1 MNDIK
6 FTHDIMQ
13 EHEVERYFK
22 IWRESVIRS
31 RLTITV
37 VFLKTA
43 NSTQLNEN
51 VKDQVTSFLQSK
63 IRKTDLLFQLSD
75 GDHWGIFFLQS
86 SDLEA
91 RAFLKRIFAI
101 LKAERKFQQI
111 ALKASITEI
120 RSNNVIFEELI
131 NKNKQMLSGDEQLTW
146 SIAEVKDYCEQPTEL
161 VKVSIIEQNAIFRQV
176 LESTLNQINIPYF
189 SLDVKVY
196 EDGYSFL
203 QSDDYK
209 SGHMHLILMN
219 DILPLKNGLE
229 ILHILRHMPN
239 EKKFIIYMMSERN
252 SEGAALNAYE
262 GGVDEYIVKPFNLR
276 LLEAKIK
283 RKKLLHHDTP
293 EINIRALKGLYEI
306 GIIDEMDS
314 FVPFVT
320 SEMWEA
326 RLMVAKIFKH
336 VPLTYTYSYLEQ
348 LLQDE
353 NWWVRSQAAKTIVED
368 RQGIAKLQQ
377 FIESSNDQ
385 YAIEM
390 AQEIAAR
397 KEGK

>member
-1 MNDIK
+1 MIESNNKKKLDGVILMNDIK

-31 RLTITV
+31 RLTITA

-43 NSTQLNEN
+43 NATQLNEN
-51 VKDQVTSFLQSK
+51 VNDQVTSFLQSK

-86 SDLEA
+86 SDVEA

-120 RSNNVIFEELI
+120 RNNNVIFEELL

-189 SLDVKVY
+189 SLEVKVY

-283 RKKLLHHDTP
+283 RT
-293 EINIRALKGLYEI
+293 
-306 GIIDEMDS
+306 
-314 FVPFVT
+314 F
-320 SEMWEA
+320 A
-326 RLMVAKIFKH
+326 RFWL
-336 VPLTYTYSYLEQ
+336 
-348 LLQDE
+348 
-353 NWWVRSQAAKTIVED
+353 
-368 RQGIAKLQQ
+368 
-377 FIESSNDQ
+377 
-385 YAIEM
+385 
-390 AQEIAAR
+390 
-397 KEGK
+397 

>member
-1 MNDIK
+1 MILMNDIK
-6 FTHDIMQ
+6 FAHDIMQ
-13 EHEVERYFK
+13 EHEVERYFE

-31 RLTITV
+31 RLTITA
-37 VFLKTA
+37 VFLKRA
-43 NSTQLNEN
+43 NSTQPNETAN
-51 VKDQVTSFLQSK
+51 DQITLFLQSK

-86 SDLEA
+86 SDVEA
-91 RAFLKRIFAI
+91 KAFLKRIFAI
-101 LKAERKFQQI
+101 LKAERKFQHI

-120 RSNNVIFEELI
+120 RNNNVIFEELL
-131 NKNKQMLSGDEQLTW
+131 NKNKQMLSEDKQLTW
-146 SIAEVKDYCEQPTEL
+146 SIAEVKDYSEQPTEL

-176 LESTLNQINIPYF
+176 LESTLNQIDIPHF
-189 SLDVKVY
+189 TLDVKVY

-283 RKKLLHHDTP
+283 RT
-293 EINIRALKGLYEI
+293 
-306 GIIDEMDS
+306 
-314 FVPFVT
+314 F
-320 SEMWEA
+320 A
-326 RLMVAKIFKH
+326 RFWL
-336 VPLTYTYSYLEQ
+336 
-348 LLQDE
+348 
-353 NWWVRSQAAKTIVED
+353 
-368 RQGIAKLQQ
+368 
-377 FIESSNDQ
+377 
-385 YAIEM
+385 
-390 AQEIAAR
+390 
-397 KEGK
+397 

>member
-31 RLTITV
+31 RLTITA

-43 NSTQLNEN
+43 NATQLNEN
-51 VKDQVTSFLQSK
+51 VNDQVTSFLQSK

-86 SDLEA
+86 SEVEA

-120 RSNNVIFEELI
+120 RNNNVIFEELL

-146 SIAEVKDYCEQPTEL
+146 SIAEVKDYCGQPTEL

-176 LESTLNQINIPYF
+176 LESTLKQINIPYF

-283 RKKLLHHDTP
+283 RT
-293 EINIRALKGLYEI
+293 
-306 GIIDEMDS
+306 
-314 FVPFVT
+314 F
-320 SEMWEA
+320 A
-326 RLMVAKIFKH
+326 RFW
-336 VPLTYTYSYLEQ
+336 Q
-348 LLQDE
+348 
-353 NWWVRSQAAKTIVED
+353 
-368 RQGIAKLQQ
+368 
-377 FIESSNDQ
+377 
-385 YAIEM
+385 
-390 AQEIAAR
+390 
-397 KEGK
+397 

>member
-1 MNDIK
+1 MIESNNKKKLDGVILMNDIK

-31 RLTITV
+31 RLTITA

-43 NSTQLNEN
+43 NATQLNEN
-51 VKDQVTSFLQSK
+51 VNDQVTSFLQSK

-86 SDLEA
+86 SDVEA

-120 RSNNVIFEELI
+120 RNNNVIFEELL

-176 LESTLNQINIPYF
+176 LESTLNQISIPYF

-283 RKKLLHHDTP
+283 RT
-293 EINIRALKGLYEI
+293 
-306 GIIDEMDS
+306 
-314 FVPFVT
+314 F
-320 SEMWEA
+320 A
-326 RLMVAKIFKH
+326 RFW
-336 VPLTYTYSYLEQ
+336 Q
-348 LLQDE
+348 
-353 NWWVRSQAAKTIVED
+353 
-368 RQGIAKLQQ
+368 
-377 FIESSNDQ
+377 
-385 YAIEM
+385 
-390 AQEIAAR
+390 
-397 KEGK
+397 

>member
-6 FTHDIMQ
+6 FAHDIMQ
-13 EHEVERYFK
+13 EHEVERYFE

-31 RLTITV
+31 RLTITA
-37 VFLKTA
+37 VFLKRA
-43 NSTQLNEN
+43 NSTQPNETTN
-51 VKDQVTSFLQSK
+51 DQVTSFLQSK

-75 GDHWGIFFLQS
+75 GNHWGIFFLQS
-86 SDLEA
+86 SDVEA
-91 RAFLKRIFAI
+91 KAFLKRIFAI
-101 LKAERKFQQI
+101 LKAERKFQHI

-120 RSNNVIFEELI
+120 RNNNVIFEELL
-131 NKNKQMLSGDEQLTW
+131 NKNKQMLSEDEQLTW
-146 SIAEVKDYCEQPTEL
+146 SIAQVKDYSEQPTEL

-176 LESTLNQINIPYF
+176 LESTLKQLDIPHF
-189 SLDVKVY
+189 TLDVKAY

-283 RKKLLHHDTP
+283 RT
-293 EINIRALKGLYEI
+293 
-306 GIIDEMDS
+306 
-314 FVPFVT
+314 F
-320 SEMWEA
+320 A
-326 RLMVAKIFKH
+326 RFWL
-336 VPLTYTYSYLEQ
+336 
-348 LLQDE
+348 
-353 NWWVRSQAAKTIVED
+353 
-368 RQGIAKLQQ
+368 
-377 FIESSNDQ
+377 
-385 YAIEM
+385 
-390 AQEIAAR
+390 
-397 KEGK
+397 

>member
-6 FTHDIMQ
+6 FAHDIMQ
-13 EHEVERYFK
+13 EHEVERYFE

-31 RLTITV
+31 RLTITA
-37 VFLKTA
+37 VFLKRA
-43 NSTQLNEN
+43 NSTQPDETTN
-51 VKDQVTSFLQSK
+51 DQVTSFLQSK

-75 GDHWGIFFLQS
+75 GNHWGIFFLQS
-86 SDLEA
+86 SDVEA
-91 RAFLKRIFAI
+91 KAFLKRIFAI
-101 LKAERKFQQI
+101 LKAERKFQHI

-120 RSNNVIFEELI
+120 RNNNVIFEELL
-131 NKNKQMLSGDEQLTW
+131 NKNKQMLSEDEQLTW
-146 SIAEVKDYCEQPTEL
+146 SIAEVKDYSEQPTEL

-176 LESTLNQINIPYF
+176 LESTLNQIDIPHF
-189 SLDVKVY
+189 TLDVKVY

-283 RKKLLHHDTP
+283 RT
-293 EINIRALKGLYEI
+293 
-306 GIIDEMDS
+306 
-314 FVPFVT
+314 F
-320 SEMWEA
+320 A
-326 RLMVAKIFKH
+326 RFWL
-336 VPLTYTYSYLEQ
+336 
-348 LLQDE
+348 
-353 NWWVRSQAAKTIVED
+353 
-368 RQGIAKLQQ
+368 
-377 FIESSNDQ
+377 
-385 YAIEM
+385 
-390 AQEIAAR
+390 
-397 KEGK
+397 

>member
-1 MNDIK
+1 MIESNNKKKLDGVILMNDIK

-31 RLTITV
+31 RLTITA

-43 NSTQLNEN
+43 NATQLNEN
-51 VKDQVTSFLQSK
+51 VNDQVTSFLQSK

-86 SDLEA
+86 SDVEA

-120 RSNNVIFEELI
+120 RNNNVIFEELL

-283 RKKLLHHDTP
+283 RT
-293 EINIRALKGLYEI
+293 
-306 GIIDEMDS
+306 
-314 FVPFVT
+314 F
-320 SEMWEA
+320 A
-326 RLMVAKIFKH
+326 RFW
-336 VPLTYTYSYLEQ
+336 Q
-348 LLQDE
+348 
-353 NWWVRSQAAKTIVED
+353 
-368 RQGIAKLQQ
+368 
-377 FIESSNDQ
+377 
-385 YAIEM
+385 
-390 AQEIAAR
+390 
-397 KEGK
+397 

>member
-6 FTHDIMQ
+6 FAHDIMQ
-13 EHEVERYFK
+13 EHEVERYFE

-31 RLTITV
+31 RLTITA
-37 VFLKTA
+37 VFLKRV
-43 NSTQLNEN
+43 NSTQPNETTN
-51 VKDQVTSFLQSK
+51 DQVTSFLQSK

-75 GDHWGIFFLQS
+75 GNHWGIFFLQS
-86 SDLEA
+86 SDVEA
-91 RAFLKRIFAI
+91 KAFLKRIFAI
-101 LKAERKFQQI
+101 LKAERKFQHT

-120 RSNNVIFEELI
+120 RNNNVIFEELL
-131 NKNKQMLSGDEQLTW
+131 NKNKKMLSEDEQLTW
-146 SIAEVKDYCEQPTEL
+146 SIAEVKDYSEQPTEL

-176 LESTLNQINIPYF
+176 LESTLNQIDIPHF
-189 SLDVKVY
+189 TLDVKVY

-283 RKKLLHHDTP
+283 RT
-293 EINIRALKGLYEI
+293 
-306 GIIDEMDS
+306 
-314 FVPFVT
+314 F
-320 SEMWEA
+320 A
-326 RLMVAKIFKH
+326 RFWL
-336 VPLTYTYSYLEQ
+336 
-348 LLQDE
+348 
-353 NWWVRSQAAKTIVED
+353 
-368 RQGIAKLQQ
+368 
-377 FIESSNDQ
+377 
-385 YAIEM
+385 
-390 AQEIAAR
+390 
-397 KEGK
+397 

>member
-6 FTHDIMQ
+6 FAHDIMK
-13 EHEVERYFK
+13 EHEVERYFE

-31 RLTITV
+31 RLTITA
-37 VFLKTA
+37 VFLKRA
-43 NSTQLNEN
+43 NSTQPNETTN
-51 VKDQVTSFLQSK
+51 DQVTSFLQSK

-75 GDHWGIFFLQS
+75 GNHWGIFFLQS
-86 SDLEA
+86 SDVEA
-91 RAFLKRIFAI
+91 KAFLKRIFAI
-101 LKAERKFQQI
+101 LKAERKFQHI

-120 RSNNVIFEELI
+120 RNNNVIFEELL
-131 NKNKQMLSGDEQLTW
+131 NKNKQMLSEDEQLTW
-146 SIAEVKDYCEQPTEL
+146 SIAEVKDYSEQPTEL

-176 LESTLNQINIPYF
+176 LESTLKQLDIPHF
-189 SLDVKVY
+189 TLDVKAY

-203 QSDDYK
+203 QSDEYK

-283 RKKLLHHDTP
+283 RT
-293 EINIRALKGLYEI
+293 
-306 GIIDEMDS
+306 
-314 FVPFVT
+314 F
-320 SEMWEA
+320 A
-326 RLMVAKIFKH
+326 RFWL
-336 VPLTYTYSYLEQ
+336 
-348 LLQDE
+348 
-353 NWWVRSQAAKTIVED
+353 
-368 RQGIAKLQQ
+368 
-377 FIESSNDQ
+377 
-385 YAIEM
+385 
-390 AQEIAAR
+390 
-397 KEGK
+397 

>member
-1 MNDIK
+1 MIESNNKKKLDGVILMNDIK

-31 RLTITV
+31 RLTITA

-43 NSTQLNEN
+43 NATQLNEN
-51 VKDQVTSFLQSK
+51 VNDQVTSFLQSK

-86 SDLEA
+86 SEVEA

-120 RSNNVIFEELI
+120 RNNNVIFEELL

-176 LESTLNQINIPYF
+176 LESTLNQISIPYF

-283 RKKLLHHDTP
+283 RT
-293 EINIRALKGLYEI
+293 
-306 GIIDEMDS
+306 
-314 FVPFVT
+314 F
-320 SEMWEA
+320 A
-326 RLMVAKIFKH
+326 RFW
-336 VPLTYTYSYLEQ
+336 Q
-348 LLQDE
+348 
-353 NWWVRSQAAKTIVED
+353 
-368 RQGIAKLQQ
+368 
-377 FIESSNDQ
+377 
-385 YAIEM
+385 
-390 AQEIAAR
+390 
-397 KEGK
+397 

>member
-31 RLTITV
+31 RLTITA

-43 NSTQLNEN
+43 NATQLNEN
-51 VKDQVTSFLQSK
+51 VNDQVTSFLQSK

-86 SDLEA
+86 SDVEA

-120 RSNNVIFEELI
+120 RNNNVIFEELL

-176 LESTLNQINIPYF
+176 LESTLKQLNIPYF

-283 RKKLLHHDTP
+283 RT
-293 EINIRALKGLYEI
+293 
-306 GIIDEMDS
+306 
-314 FVPFVT
+314 F
-320 SEMWEA
+320 A
-326 RLMVAKIFKH
+326 RFW
-336 VPLTYTYSYLEQ
+336 Q
-348 LLQDE
+348 
-353 NWWVRSQAAKTIVED
+353 
-368 RQGIAKLQQ
+368 
-377 FIESSNDQ
+377 
-385 YAIEM
+385 
-390 AQEIAAR
+390 
-397 KEGK
+397 

>member
-31 RLTITV
+31 RLTITA

-43 NSTQLNEN
+43 NATQLNEN
-51 VKDQVTSFLQSK
+51 VNDQVTSFLQSK

-86 SDLEA
+86 SEVEA

-120 RSNNVIFEELI
+120 RNNNVIFEELL

-176 LESTLNQINIPYF
+176 LESTLKQINIPYF

-283 RKKLLHHDTP
+283 RT
-293 EINIRALKGLYEI
+293 
-306 GIIDEMDS
+306 
-314 FVPFVT
+314 F
-320 SEMWEA
+320 A
-326 RLMVAKIFKH
+326 RFW
-336 VPLTYTYSYLEQ
+336 Q
-348 LLQDE
+348 
-353 NWWVRSQAAKTIVED
+353 
-368 RQGIAKLQQ
+368 
-377 FIESSNDQ
+377 
-385 YAIEM
+385 
-390 AQEIAAR
+390 
-397 KEGK
+397 

>member
-1 MNDIK
+1 MGI
-6 FTHDIMQ
+6 I
-13 EHEVERYFK
+13 
-22 IWRESVIRS
+22 
-31 RLTITV
+31 
-37 VFLKTA
+37 
-43 NSTQLNEN
+43 
-51 VKDQVTSFLQSK
+51 
-63 IRKTDLLFQLSD
+63 
-75 GDHWGIFFLQS
+75 GGIFFLQS

-131 NKNKQMLSGDEQLTW
+131 NKNKQMLSGGDEQLTW

-283 RKKLLHHDTP
+283 RTFTRFWL
-293 EINIRALKGLYEI
+293 
-306 GIIDEMDS
+306 
-314 FVPFVT
+314 
-320 SEMWEA
+320 
-326 RLMVAKIFKH
+326 
-336 VPLTYTYSYLEQ
+336 
-348 LLQDE
+348 
-353 NWWVRSQAAKTIVED
+353 
-368 RQGIAKLQQ
+368 
-377 FIESSNDQ
+377 
-385 YAIEM
+385 
-390 AQEIAAR
+390 
-397 KEGK
+397 

>member
-6 FTHDIMQ
+6 FAHDIMQ
-13 EHEVERYFK
+13 EHEVERYFE

-31 RLTITV
+31 RLTITA
-37 VFLKTA
+37 VFLKRA
-43 NSTQLNEN
+43 NSTQPNETTN
-51 VKDQVTSFLQSK
+51 DQVTSFLQSK

-75 GDHWGIFFLQS
+75 GNHWGIFFLQS
-86 SDLEA
+86 SDVEA
-91 RAFLKRIFAI
+91 KAFLKRIFAI
-101 LKAERKFQQI
+101 LEAERKFQHI

-120 RSNNVIFEELI
+120 RNNNVIFEELL
-131 NKNKQMLSGDEQLTW
+131 NKNKQMLSEDEQLTW
-146 SIAEVKDYCEQPTEL
+146 SIAQVKDYSEQPTEL

-176 LESTLNQINIPYF
+176 LESTLKQLDIPHF
-189 SLDVKVY
+189 TLDVKAY

-203 QSDDYK
+203 QSDHYK

-283 RKKLLHHDTP
+283 RT
-293 EINIRALKGLYEI
+293 
-306 GIIDEMDS
+306 
-314 FVPFVT
+314 F
-320 SEMWEA
+320 A
-326 RLMVAKIFKH
+326 RFWL
-336 VPLTYTYSYLEQ
+336 
-348 LLQDE
+348 
-353 NWWVRSQAAKTIVED
+353 
-368 RQGIAKLQQ
+368 
-377 FIESSNDQ
+377 
-385 YAIEM
+385 
-390 AQEIAAR
+390 
-397 KEGK
+397 

>member
-6 FTHDIMQ
+6 FAHDIMQ
-13 EHEVERYFK
+13 EHEVERYFE

-31 RLTITV
+31 RLTITA

-43 NSTQLNEN
+43 NATQLNEN
-51 VKDQVTSFLQSK
+51 VNDQVTSFLQSK

-86 SDLEA
+86 SDVEA

-120 RSNNVIFEELI
+120 RNNNVIFEELL

-176 LESTLNQINIPYF
+176 LESTLKQINIPYF

-209 SGHMHLILMN
+209 LGHMHLILMN

-283 RKKLLHHDTP
+283 RT
-293 EINIRALKGLYEI
+293 
-306 GIIDEMDS
+306 
-314 FVPFVT
+314 F
-320 SEMWEA
+320 A
-326 RLMVAKIFKH
+326 RFW
-336 VPLTYTYSYLEQ
+336 Q
-348 LLQDE
+348 
-353 NWWVRSQAAKTIVED
+353 
-368 RQGIAKLQQ
+368 
-377 FIESSNDQ
+377 
-385 YAIEM
+385 
-390 AQEIAAR
+390 
-397 KEGK
+397 

>member
-283 RKKLLHHDTP
+283 RTFTRFWL
-293 EINIRALKGLYEI
+293 
-306 GIIDEMDS
+306 
-314 FVPFVT
+314 
-320 SEMWEA
+320 
-326 RLMVAKIFKH
+326 
-336 VPLTYTYSYLEQ
+336 
-348 LLQDE
+348 
-353 NWWVRSQAAKTIVED
+353 
-368 RQGIAKLQQ
+368 
-377 FIESSNDQ
+377 
-385 YAIEM
+385 
-390 AQEIAAR
+390 
-397 KEGK
+397 

>member
-1 MNDIK
+1 MIESNNKKKLDGVILMNDIK

-31 RLTITV
+31 RLTITA

-43 NSTQLNEN
+43 NATQLNEN
-51 VKDQVTSFLQSK
+51 VNDQVTSFLQSK

-86 SDLEA
+86 SDVEA

-120 RSNNVIFEELI
+120 RNNNVIFEELL

-176 LESTLNQINIPYF
+176 LESTLKQINIPYF

-283 RKKLLHHDTP
+283 RT
-293 EINIRALKGLYEI
+293 
-306 GIIDEMDS
+306 
-314 FVPFVT
+314 F
-320 SEMWEA
+320 A
-326 RLMVAKIFKH
+326 RFW
-336 VPLTYTYSYLEQ
+336 Q
-348 LLQDE
+348 
-353 NWWVRSQAAKTIVED
+353 
-368 RQGIAKLQQ
+368 
-377 FIESSNDQ
+377 
-385 YAIEM
+385 
-390 AQEIAAR
+390 
-397 KEGK
+397 

>member
-6 FTHDIMQ
+6 FAHDIMQ
-13 EHEVERYFK
+13 EHEVERYFE

-31 RLTITV
+31 RLTITA
-37 VFLKTA
+37 VFLKRA
-43 NSTQLNEN
+43 NSTQPDETTN
-51 VKDQVTSFLQSK
+51 DQVTSFLQSK

-75 GDHWGIFFLQS
+75 GNHWGIFFLQS
-86 SDLEA
+86 SDVEA
-91 RAFLKRIFAI
+91 KAFLKRIFAI
-101 LKAERKFQQI
+101 LKAERKFQHI

-120 RSNNVIFEELI
+120 RNNNVIFEELL
-131 NKNKQMLSGDEQLTW
+131 NKNKQMLSEDERLTW
-146 SIAEVKDYCEQPTEL
+146 SIAEVKDYSEQPTEI

-176 LESTLNQINIPYF
+176 LESTLNQIDIPHF
-189 SLDVKVY
+189 TLDVKVY

-283 RKKLLHHDTP
+283 RT
-293 EINIRALKGLYEI
+293 
-306 GIIDEMDS
+306 
-314 FVPFVT
+314 F
-320 SEMWEA
+320 A
-326 RLMVAKIFKH
+326 RFWL
-336 VPLTYTYSYLEQ
+336 
-348 LLQDE
+348 
-353 NWWVRSQAAKTIVED
+353 
-368 RQGIAKLQQ
+368 
-377 FIESSNDQ
+377 
-385 YAIEM
+385 
-390 AQEIAAR
+390 
-397 KEGK
+397 

>member
-1 MNDIK
+1 MIESNNKKKLDGVILMNEIK

-31 RLTITV
+31 RLTITA

-43 NSTQLNEN
+43 NATQLNEN
-51 VKDQVTSFLQSK
+51 VNDQVTSFLQSK

-86 SDLEA
+86 SDVEA

-120 RSNNVIFEELI
+120 RNNNVIFEELL

-176 LESTLNQINIPYF
+176 LESTLKQINIPYF

-283 RKKLLHHDTP
+283 RT
-293 EINIRALKGLYEI
+293 
-306 GIIDEMDS
+306 
-314 FVPFVT
+314 F
-320 SEMWEA
+320 A
-326 RLMVAKIFKH
+326 RFW
-336 VPLTYTYSYLEQ
+336 Q
-348 LLQDE
+348 
-353 NWWVRSQAAKTIVED
+353 
-368 RQGIAKLQQ
+368 
-377 FIESSNDQ
+377 
-385 YAIEM
+385 
-390 AQEIAAR
+390 
-397 KEGK
+397 

>member
-6 FTHDIMQ
+6 FAHDIMQ
-13 EHEVERYFK
+13 EHEVERYFE

-31 RLTITV
+31 RLTITA
-37 VFLKTA
+37 VFLKRA
-43 NSTQLNEN
+43 NSTQPNETTN
-51 VKDQVTSFLQSK
+51 DQVTSFLQSK

-75 GDHWGIFFLQS
+75 GNHWGIFFLQS
-86 SDLEA
+86 SDVEA
-91 RAFLKRIFAI
+91 KAFLKRIFAI
-101 LKAERKFQQI
+101 LKAERKFQHI

-120 RSNNVIFEELI
+120 RNNNVIFEELL
-131 NKNKQMLSGDEQLTW
+131 NKNKQMLAEDEQLTW
-146 SIAEVKDYCEQPTEL
+146 SIAQVKDYSEQPTEL

-176 LESTLNQINIPYF
+176 LESTLNQIDIPHF
-189 SLDVKVY
+189 TLDVKAY

-203 QSDDYK
+203 QSDHYK

-283 RKKLLHHDTP
+283 RT
-293 EINIRALKGLYEI
+293 
-306 GIIDEMDS
+306 
-314 FVPFVT
+314 F
-320 SEMWEA
+320 A
-326 RLMVAKIFKH
+326 RFWL
-336 VPLTYTYSYLEQ
+336 
-348 LLQDE
+348 
-353 NWWVRSQAAKTIVED
+353 
-368 RQGIAKLQQ
+368 
-377 FIESSNDQ
+377 
-385 YAIEM
+385 
-390 AQEIAAR
+390 
-397 KEGK
+397 

>member
-1 MNDIK
+1 MIESNNKKKLDGVILMNDIK

-31 RLTITV
+31 RLTITA

-43 NSTQLNEN
+43 NATQLNEN
-51 VKDQVTSFLQSK
+51 VNDQVTSFLQSK

-120 RSNNVIFEELI
+120 RNNNVIFEELL

-276 LLEAKIK
+276 LLEANIK
-283 RKKLLHHDTP
+283 RT
-293 EINIRALKGLYEI
+293 
-306 GIIDEMDS
+306 
-314 FVPFVT
+314 F
-320 SEMWEA
+320 A
-326 RLMVAKIFKH
+326 RFW
-336 VPLTYTYSYLEQ
+336 Q
-348 LLQDE
+348 
-353 NWWVRSQAAKTIVED
+353 
-368 RQGIAKLQQ
+368 
-377 FIESSNDQ
+377 
-385 YAIEM
+385 
-390 AQEIAAR
+390 
-397 KEGK
+397 

>member
-31 RLTITV
+31 RLTITA

-43 NSTQLNEN
+43 NATQLNEN
-51 VKDQVTSFLQSK
+51 VNDQVTSFLQSK

-86 SDLEA
+86 SDVEA

-120 RSNNVIFEELI
+120 RNNNVIFEELL

-176 LESTLNQINIPYF
+176 LESTLNQISIPYF

-283 RKKLLHHDTP
+283 RT
-293 EINIRALKGLYEI
+293 
-306 GIIDEMDS
+306 
-314 FVPFVT
+314 F
-320 SEMWEA
+320 A
-326 RLMVAKIFKH
+326 RFW
-336 VPLTYTYSYLEQ
+336 Q
-348 LLQDE
+348 
-353 NWWVRSQAAKTIVED
+353 
-368 RQGIAKLQQ
+368 
-377 FIESSNDQ
+377 
-385 YAIEM
+385 
-390 AQEIAAR
+390 
-397 KEGK
+397 